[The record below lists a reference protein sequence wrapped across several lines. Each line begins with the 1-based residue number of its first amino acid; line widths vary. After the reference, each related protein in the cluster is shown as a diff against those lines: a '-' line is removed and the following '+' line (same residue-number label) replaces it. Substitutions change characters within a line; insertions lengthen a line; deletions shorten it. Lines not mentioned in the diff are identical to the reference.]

1 VLKNAS
7 LAISGVYT
15 AADDGVLNPA
25 TVKIVPGAIIP
36 VARNGGPQGESL
48 RPLPRA
54 GDFNVSQIIMNDLR
68 MNVKRILLD
77 ESLPPDNMSAR
88 SATEVVERMKELSQ
102 NLGSAFG
109 RLINETMIPLVSKIL
124 QVMDDRGLIDLPLRV
139 NGLEVKVAPVA
150 PLAMAQNMEDVT
162 NVVQFVQMAQQF
174 GPEGQ
179 ATPKMGEIIDYIGD
193 KLGIPVS
200 LRFDKAERDYNIQ
213 QLQQQA
219 AQVAET
225 NPEMVPEM
233 MKMAGA

>member
-213 QLQQQA
+213 QIKQQA
-219 AQVAET
+219 AQVAEQ

>member
-213 QLQQQA
+213 QIQQQA
-219 AQVAET
+219 AQVAQQ